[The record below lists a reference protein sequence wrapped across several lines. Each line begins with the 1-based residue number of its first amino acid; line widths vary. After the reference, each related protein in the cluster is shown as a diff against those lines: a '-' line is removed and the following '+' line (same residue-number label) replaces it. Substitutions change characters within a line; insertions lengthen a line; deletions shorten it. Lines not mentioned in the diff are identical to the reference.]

1 MQREGRAPPANAAT
15 QECKISPQMVAMLKR
30 SSLSRESF
38 ELNLIAEMLRNQR

>member
-1 MQREGRAPPANAAT
+1 MQREDRTPPASSAT
-15 QECKISPQMVAMLKR
+15 QECKKSPQMAAMLKR